1 MKKVQLFEQFVME
14 ANSSKKIKD
23 LENDL
28 VELRDRMEEVQTA
41 MDNGDM
47 DADEAELELSDLDA
61 QEVEMENE
69 LAELTAGPSSK
80 DEYAQ
85 LSKLINRWLKLVGG
99 RQSAKWDYMKDYC
112 TADDES
118 MMHGLLKRDKEI
130 EDSEDADAD
139 KLEAKMLKISKD
151 FSAETKEWLSHYFN
165 EFRTAQNG
173 FSTAGQTLQGATE
186 SCEDHKLGCKNV
198 KVKRTEYKKAEA
210 ALNKAKAKENELK
223 QIIIK

>member
-1 MKKVQLFEQFVME
+1 MKKVHLFEQFVIE

-47 DADEAELELSDLDA
+47 DADEAELQLSDLDA

-69 LAELTAGPSSK
+69 LAELTAASIK
-80 DEYAQ
+80 DEYDQ
-85 LSKLINRWLKLVGG
+85 LSRLINRWLKFIGG

-173 FSTAGQTLQGATE
+173 FSAAGQTLQGAKE

-198 KVKRTEYKKAEA
+198 KVKRTEYDKAEA

-223 QIIIK
+223 QIILK

>member
-1 MKKVQLFEQFVME
+1 MKHVQLFEQFVME

-28 VELRDRMEEVQTA
+28 VELRDRMEDVQTA

-61 QEVEMENE
+61 QQVEMENE
-69 LAELTAGPSSK
+69 IAELTAASIK

-85 LSKLINRWLKLVGG
+85 LSRLINRWLKIIGG

-112 TADDES
+112 TADDAS

-130 EDSEDADAD
+130 EDSEDVDAD

-173 FSTAGQTLQGATE
+173 FSAAYQTLQGAKE
-186 SCEDHKLGCKNV
+186 SCEDYKLGCENV

-210 ALNKAKAKENELK
+210 AFNKAKAKENELK